1 MTPDLI
7 SRAGGHHHK
16 RRREPC
22 SWRSRPH
29 ALAAALSDSEMLGP
43 GRSTLWSSSNQ
54 PSAPLASSVSVGA
67 EQLFESVDV
76 V

>member
-43 GRSTLWSSSNQ
+43 GEKHTVELEQSALRAPRIICLSRS
-54 PSAPLASSVSVGA
+54 
-67 EQLFESVDV
+67 
-76 V
+76 

>member
-7 SRAGGHHHK
+7 SRAGVTITSGDGSPARGGHAHMPWLLPYPTA
-16 RRREPC
+16 RCWGR
-22 SWRSRPH
+22 
-29 ALAAALSDSEMLGP
+29 